1 MRVFVDTVRLHYRID
16 PTPQFKIAY
25 FL

>member
-1 MRVFVDTVRLHYRID
+1 MRVFVDTVRLHYRTD